1 MPAKGVLSEA
11 ENFVSAWLD
20 AYKETGD
27 GLDALNEHWDGFFE
41 NLVMKKNKNAAF
53 DFYNERTPSLRI
65 LHMCY
70 YIVLFLSYFC
80 VR

>member
-1 MPAKGVLSEA
+1 MCKILHRIQQMASNEGITIGAMERAIGASKGVLSEA

-41 NLVMKKNKNAAF
+41 NLVMRKNKK
-53 DFYNERTPSLRI
+53 RGI
-65 LHMCY
+65 
-70 YIVLFLSYFC
+70 
-80 VR
+80 